1 MHGRRLVG
9 IDLDVS
15 HLGKGGTKR
24 LLWGVSARTPDAM
37 QKRLTTPMDR
47 VAARRPRARREK
59 DMAGDGARVGG
70 GRTVGR
76 ITIFCGG
83 QCGERLD
90 GAGAGRI
97 AVSRGLPR
105 GLICFPLFLL
115 FYPPMFTRGSGW
127 GRSHKALHADDECAS
142 RRGCKDAWDA
152 EDGVYA
158 YEDENVPSHFV
169 EMCQ

>member
-24 LLWGVSARTPDAM
+24 LLWGVSARTQDAM

-70 GRTVGR
+70 GRTLGR

-83 QCGERLD
+83 QCGGRLD

-97 AVSRGLPR
+97 AVWRGLPR
-105 GLICFPLFLL
+105 GLICFLL
-115 FYPPMFTRGSGW
+115 FFSFIPGCLRW
-127 GRSHKALHADDECAS
+127 GVDGAGLI
-142 RRGCKDAWDA
+142 RRCTQMISAHPGEVATMHGDA
-152 EDGVYA
+152 EDEVYV
-158 YEDENVPSHFV
+158 YEDETPECIRPF
-169 EMCQ
+169 C

>member
-24 LLWGVSARTPDAM
+24 LLWGVSARTQDAM

-59 DMAGDGARVGG
+59 DMAGDGAGVGG

-83 QCGERLD
+83 QCGGRLD

-97 AVSRGLPR
+97 AVLRGLPR
-105 GLICFPLFLL
+105 GLICFLLFLL
-115 FYPPMFTRGSGW
+115 FYPGMFTPLGVDGAGLIR
-127 GRSHKALHADDECAS
+127 RCTQMMKAPLDEVA
-142 RRGCKDAWDA
+142 RMHGDAQ
-152 EDGVYA
+152 DGVYV
-158 YEDENVPSHFV
+158 YEDETSECIKPF
-169 EMCQ
+169 C

>member
-24 LLWGVSARTPDAM
+24 LLWGVSARTQDTM
-37 QKRLTTPMDR
+37 WKRLTTPMDR

-59 DMAGDGARVGG
+59 DMAGDGVRVGG

-83 QCGERLD
+83 QRGGRLD

-105 GLICFPLFLL
+105 GLICFCYFFSFIP
-115 FYPPMFTRGSGW
+115 R
-127 GRSHKALHADDECAS
+127 
-142 RRGCKDAWDA
+142 
-152 EDGVYA
+152 
-158 YEDENVPSHFV
+158 
-169 EMCQ
+169 